1 MPGVAVLCWE
11 ENRPWVSAL
20 RQKGFSVP
28 WVEEPKG
35 DAYKQLKTVEPQ
47 LVLVDFTRESDQGK
61 AIVTDL
67 ARRGDLDGIPVVIV
81 SDKPTAA
88 RGLKGK
94 IKNISVTTP
103 TKIISAVK
111 TAMEG

>member
-1 MPGVAVLCWE
+1 MMAGVAVLCWE

-35 DAYKQLKTVEPQ
+35 DAYTQIPDLDPEV
-47 LVLVDFTRESDQGK
+47 LVVDFTRSQEQ
-61 AIVTDL
+61 AREILLDL
-67 ARRGDLDGIPVVIV
+67 APHLKGVPVILV
-81 SDKPTAA
+81 SEKNSAS

-94 IKNISVTTP
+94 ISTLITTSP
-103 TKIISAVK
+103 SKIISAVK
-111 TAMEG
+111 AALS